1 MASTYRFVT
10 DAPEPVQQVFCT
22 DGARISPLRGRPPAR
37 LAGAVAVGLLILGG
51 SLAAGC
57 VESPEQ
63 RRGSIYRWKAEPT
76 EENVAKI
83 RAHLADAD
91 RDVRATAL
99 NVLVSLRVPDSDR
112 LTLEGIRDS
121 DGFVRA
127 TACKLLGD
135 LGDRGAA
142 EVLAARLSEDRDSIV
157 RQRAAEALT
166 KLGGEVAL
174 HGLADGVNDPL
185 DDVRLASVKGLRSLD
200 PCFAKPALV
209 RLLFEDSMWEIRV
222 QAATALGACG
232 DPEVLPALEAALEDP
247 NEFVRS
253 AAANAIRVH
262 QGQSEAPGDG
272 GDSN

>member
-1 MASTYRFVT
+1 M
-10 DAPEPVQQVFCT
+10 
-22 DGARISPLRGRPPAR
+22 
-37 LAGAVAVGLLILGG
+37 LIG
-51 SLAAGC
+51 SLTVGC
-57 VESPEQ
+57 VDSSEE
-63 RRGSIYRWKAEPT
+63 RRGAIYRWKAEPT
-76 EENVAKI
+76 DENVERI
-83 RAHLADAD
+83 RALLGDAD

-99 NVLVSLRVPDSDR
+99 NVVVSLRVPDSER
-112 LTLEGIRDS
+112 LALQGLRDS

-127 TACKLLGD
+127 TASKLLGD
-135 LGDRGAA
+135 LGDPGAA
-142 EVLAARLSEDRDSIV
+142 DVLAARLSEDRDSIV

-174 HGLADGVNDPL
+174 KGLADGVNDPL
-185 DDVRLASVKGLRSLD
+185 DDVRLASVRGLRKLD

-262 QGQSEAPGDG
+262 QADSDPPGDG
-272 GDSN
+272 GDTS